1 MLALLANWRLILA
14 GSAVVAVLAG
24 WLYVQRLHSALEKAR
39 KAEAVATRQA
49 QLNDAS
55 AKSVD
60 RYTREVRIIE
70 KQAREAQDAV
80 RQAPGSDDV
89 FEPAAVLCAQL
100 ERLRNEPVC
109 TEDPGPTDLP

>member
-1 MLALLANWRLILA
+1 MISPRLVLGLVAA
-14 GSAVVAVLAG
+14 GVIASAAG
-24 WLYVQRLHSALEKAR
+24 GLYLKGRTDAAAKWKPRV
-39 KAEAVATRQA
+39 EAATRHA
-49 QLNDAS
+49 ELSDA
-55 AKSVD
+55 ATKSVD
-60 RYTREVRIIE
+60 RYTREVRVIE

-109 TEDPGPTDLP
+109 TDDPSPAKLP